1 MVGEEVNKALV
12 DDQYC
17 FACGPLNPIG
27 LHMEVSFSDNKAFS
41 RLSLKQEFQGWSDLV
56 HGGVMA
62 AVLDEIMAHAV
73 IHYVGQAVTTSLQV
87 TYRAPLHVG
96 EEYEAI
102 GYVTE
107 QTRRRAVARAEIRTP
122 QSKTLIAT
130 GESKFLLQS

>member
-1 MVGEEVNKALV
+1 MKKELV

-27 LHMEVSFSDNKAFS
+27 LRMEVSFADSKASS
-41 RLSLKQEFQGWSDLV
+41 RLSLKQEFQGWSNLV

-87 TYRAPLHVG
+87 TFRAPLHVG
-96 EEYEAI
+96 EEIEAT
-102 GYVTE
+102 GHVTS
-107 QTRRRAVARAEIRTP
+107 QTRRGAVARAEIRALRND
-122 QSKTLIAT
+122 TLIAT

>member
-1 MVGEEVNKALV
+1 MVGKEVKKELV

-27 LHMEVSFSDNKAFS
+27 LHMEVSFGDNKAFS
-41 RLSLKQEFQGWSDLV
+41 RLSLKQEFQGWSDLI

-87 TYRAPLHVG
+87 TFRAPLRVG
-96 EEYEAI
+96 EEFEAI

-107 QTRRRAVARAEIRTP
+107 QTRRGAVARAEIRTP
-122 QSKTLIAT
+122 RSKTLIAT